1 MSADWDALQARLR
14 VLFLDELHEHVLI
27 LNKGLVAL
35 EQGVSATR
43 AVELVNE
50 LFRSAHSLKG
60 AAQAAAV
67 EPVAAI
73 CHGLES
79 ALADVRDQ
87 GPEAEIP
94 ALEPLF
100 QAVDALATAGR
111 RMREDGDISQ
121 LPVAGIVRTLSAA
134 VGNGGGEQPLAGAAV
149 PVRARPPAPRPE
161 PVSGEVVAPPA
172 PNATTQ
178 AAARVPAAR
187 LDALLSGA
195 GEILLACEGMH
206 AALAESSASE
216 TASAARALTSAQRA
230 LTDAVRQ
237 AGVVPFGEA
246 CAGLDRVVRDVARAT
261 GRQVRLVVMGGDV
274 ELDRPILD
282 SLRDPLLHVVRN
294 AVDHG
299 IEPPQA
305 RASAGKDPTGSLTVA
320 ASVEGGRVAVTV
332 SDDGGGVD
340 ADAVRAAAARRGM
353 GAPVGPEADVL
364 ADLVFAPG
372 VSTAPLLT
380 EVSGRGV
387 GLDAVRAAVEA
398 LGGSVALESA
408 TGAGTRVTMLVPV
421 TRSVIR
427 VLLVSAGGE
436 TFALPTSGVG
446 RIVRAGPQDLRSA
459 AGRTVVCVDGR
470 LLPAAWLTD
479 ALGTGKRPERSTVL
493 DGVVVDAA
501 GGEAVLV
508 VDGVV
513 AEQEAVI
520 KPPPARLA
528 GLAGVL
534 GATIVPGGRVVVVVN
549 PATIVRLALERA
561 RPPVVEATEA
571 PARSRRV
578 LLVDDTLTTRTLE
591 RSILETAGYE
601 VVAAVDGLHALELL
615 QSQDDLGFDAVVTD
629 VNMPRLDGLG
639 LCAALRSSDR
649 FARLPVVLV
658 TSLASEDDRRRGV
671 EAGADAYIAKSEFD
685 QSMLLDTLARLL

>member
-1 MSADWDALQARLR
+1 MSADDALQARLR
-14 VLFLDELHEHVLI
+14 LLFLDELDEHVLV
-27 LNKGLVAL
+27 LNRGLVTL
-35 EQGVSATR
+35 EQEVPATR
-43 AVELVNE
+43 AGELVNE

-67 EPVAAI
+67 EPVAVI

-79 ALADVRDQ
+79 ALANLRDQ

-94 ALEPLF
+94 PLEPLF
-100 QAVDALATAGR
+100 QAVDALATVGR

-121 LPVAGIVRTLSAA
+121 LPVAAIVRALSAA
-134 VGNGGGEQPLAGAAV
+134 GGRGGGDQPVAGAAV
-149 PVRARPPAPRPE
+149 PVRAQPPAVGPE
-161 PVSGEVVAPPA
+161 PVPGELVVAPPL
-172 PNATTQ
+172 PVTPQ

-187 LDALLSGA
+187 LEALLSGA
-195 GEILLACEGMH
+195 SEILLACEGVH
-206 AALAESSASE
+206 AAVRASRAPE
-216 TASAARALTSAQRA
+216 TASAARVLASAQRA

-237 AGVVPFGEA
+237 AGVVPFAEA
-246 CAGLDRVVRDVARAT
+246 CAGLDRVVRDVARST
-261 GRQVRLVVMGGDV
+261 GREVRLVVTGGDV
-274 ELDRPILD
+274 ELDRAILE
-282 SLRDPLLHVVRN
+282 SLRDPLLHLVRN

-305 RASAGKDPTGSLTVA
+305 RASAGKDRTGSLTVA
-320 ASVEGGRVAVTV
+320 ASVEGDRVAVTV
-332 SDDGGGVD
+332 ADDGGGVD

-353 GAPVGPEADVL
+353 GASGPETDVL
-364 ADLVFAPG
+364 GDLVFAPG

-398 LGGSVALESA
+398 LGGSVALES
-408 TGAGTRVTMLVPV
+408 TPGAGTRVTMLVPV

-427 VLLVSAGGE
+427 VLLVTAGGE

-446 RIVRAGPQDLRSA
+446 RIIRARAQDLRSTT
-459 AGRTVVCVDGR
+459 GRTVLCVDGG
-470 LLPAAWLTD
+470 LLPAAWLSD
-479 ALGTGKRPERSTVL
+479 AVGTGERSERSTLL
-493 DGVVVDAA
+493 DGLVVDAA

-508 VDGVV
+508 VDGVM
-513 AEQEAVI
+513 AEQEAVM

-534 GATIVPGGRVVVVVN
+534 GATILPGGRVVVVVN

-561 RPPVVEATEA
+561 RPAVVEASEA
-571 PARSRRV
+571 PAQSRRV

-601 VVAAVDGLHALELL
+601 VVAAVDGVHALELL
-615 QSQDDLGFDAVVTD
+615 ESPGDFGFDAVVSD

-639 LCAALRSSDR
+639 LCAALRSSER

-671 EAGADAYIAKSEFD
+671 DAGADAYIAKSEFD
-685 QSMLLDTLARLL
+685 QSKLLDTLARLL